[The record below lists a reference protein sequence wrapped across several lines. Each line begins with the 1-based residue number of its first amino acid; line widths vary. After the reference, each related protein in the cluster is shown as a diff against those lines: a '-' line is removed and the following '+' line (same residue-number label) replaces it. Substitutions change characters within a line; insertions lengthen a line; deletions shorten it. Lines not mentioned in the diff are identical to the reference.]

1 MLQSMGSVAQS
12 WTRLKRLSSSILY
25 LCIKFT
31 ESNFYVQ
38 GHVPGLSDLSLS
50 GVSMLTYLI
59 LTLPVDSAVLP
70 HFMIEIP

>member
-38 GHVPGLSDLSLS
+38 GHVPGLRDLSLS
-50 GVSMLTYLI
+50 GVSNLQINNEVPPKL
-59 LTLPVDSAVLP
+59 LPVSQ
-70 HFMIEIP
+70 HY